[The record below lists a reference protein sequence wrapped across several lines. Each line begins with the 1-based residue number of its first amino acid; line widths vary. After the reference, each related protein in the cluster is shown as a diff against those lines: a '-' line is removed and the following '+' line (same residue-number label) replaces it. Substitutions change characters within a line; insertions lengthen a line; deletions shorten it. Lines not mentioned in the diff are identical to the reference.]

1 LLPRC
6 SLSSSPLHACS
17 HPIRGSHHIL
27 YFVLCS
33 FTTYKHV
40 CHPPSHC
47 TSAPTPRPPSGP
59 SSQSS
64 RANAVSSHLRPKSAR
79 LAHEEQG
86 SGLASNRSLHGGA
99 IRPPSAPARSHTN
112 QNHRPMSARARLLH
126 GDNAEARKRG
136 GATSPL
142 SSCGRS
148 SNGSPVKSVVSATGK
163 SARRERSYNSI
174 SARQDV
180 QVYA

>member
-47 TSAPTPRPPSGP
+47 TSAPTPRPPSGS
-59 SSQSS
+59 SSQPS
-64 RANAVSSHLRPKSAR
+64 RANTVSSHLRPKSAR
-79 LAHEEQG
+79 LAREEQG
-86 SGLASNRSLHGGA
+86 SGAASNRSFHV
-99 IRPPSAPARSHTN
+99 RTPSASAGWRTN
-112 QNHRPMSARARLLH
+112 QNRRPMSARAGGLR
-126 GDNAEARKRG
+126 GDDADARKRW

-142 SSCGRS
+142 SSYGRS